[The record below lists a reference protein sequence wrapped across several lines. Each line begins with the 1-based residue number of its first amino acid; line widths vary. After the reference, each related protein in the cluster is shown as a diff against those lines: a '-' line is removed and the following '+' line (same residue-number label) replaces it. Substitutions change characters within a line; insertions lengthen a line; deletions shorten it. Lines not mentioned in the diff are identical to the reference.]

1 MIGFTRICDR
11 KKCVLHFFC
20 EGHRTSPEQ
29 SENPVIPTIV
39 SKNSITIHF
48 IRTSQEKL
56 CEQNYKAPHLIATRK
71 AFWLG
76 TFSKIQS
83 MFTNIPITYAKTV
96 PKDPKRK
103 GLKVTIAPLTN
114 KLA

>member
-1 MIGFTRICDR
+1 MG
-11 KKCVLHFFC
+11 L
-20 EGHRTSPEQ
+20 RTGVYAYKF
-29 SENPVIPTIV
+29 ENP
-39 SKNSITIHF
+39 
-48 IRTSQEKL
+48 
-56 CEQNYKAPHLIATRK
+56 PHLIATRM

-76 TFSKIQS
+76 VFSKIQS
-83 MFTNIPITYAKTV
+83 MFTNIPLAYAKTV